1 MPTDKQIRE
10 QAERLVRN
18 EVFCNLTYLL
28 APLDQAYG
36 TDFRHNDLSELCEQ
50 AFEVFAPV
58 LVEMESDEDEPYE
71 RQVFEAWSISN
82 WLGDELE
89 KRGERVTRDLAN
101 HNVWSRC
108 TTGQAIALDH
118 VIEQIA
124 AGVLGR
130 KNYHTNEG

>member
-28 APLDQAYG
+28 EPLSQAYG
-36 TDFRHNDLSELCEQ
+36 ENVPGLNDLMEQ
-50 AFEVFAPV
+50 SFEVFAPV

>member
-28 APLDQAYG
+28 EPLSQAYG
-36 TDFRHNDLSELCEQ
+36 ENVPGLNDLMEQ
-50 AFEVFAPV
+50 SFEVFAPV

-108 TTGQAIALDH
+108 TTGQAIAIDH
-118 VIEQIA
+118 VIKQIA

-130 KNYHTNEG
+130 KNYYTNEG